1 MVDVGGKRGQDG
13 ALLGLDLDADMFD
26 ELLPVDDF
34 FGDYLTGLSASQP
47 DVVLAAA
54 PVQEAHFP
62 RPGFLDAAMAD
73 DQGIYAPRESA
84 ATGPAPSAR
93 PTGRVSAV
101 SNTAS
106 EGGNQSP
113 EEGGGKG
120 RRTRGGTTKKGR
132 NERYR
137 TPRQQLLNRQAQQR
151 YRERQKLKNETME
164 QTIETL
170 MAQVQRLQAVDA
182 ENKQLQHHVQA
193 LQQQLA
199 MQEAKLK
206 EAMTQKS
213 SRPESPCST
222 APLASPAVEDRG
234 EAVDPDLMEAAS
246 KLRQAFCSMISK
258 IEGTEAEDV
267 ARFCKEVL
275 DMKVTVEQ
283 RTGALVMSADSEAGS
298 RADLIPHQLDPH
310 RGVLL
315 PHRESD
321 GRIVM
326 LDKDT
331 KIKFMLKGF
340 ESSIKALK
348 AFWDSHN
355 LDDALAKGTRD
366 PEMALRLQEEIAA
379 KVDALLMMN
388 MLVTRAKGPNI
399 ASMRRQNGLTIGSL
413 PPCHEVKRRWA
424 DVIACLNL
432 TRDQINKIL
441 LFRSAHVARLREI
454 YNRRTELNA
463 KVIALLAPHVSAGAG
478 SHAKAFPWYGQ
489 PMRDQENGEI
499 DRALTDLKEN
509 LVHEQKTA
517 SLLEFVMYKKLL
529 TPMQGARVFKEGYP
543 FHNDCLTFCNVVYF
557 IEKEAGWGRE
567 LEVMGSDAVKSFCRL
582 MREEVAEA
590 AGVIDTKGDSDA
602 SAPSDGSKE
611 TVCEKC
617 GCSST
622 VCDCI

>member
-1 MVDVGGKRGQDG
+1 
-13 ALLGLDLDADMFD
+13 
-26 ELLPVDDF
+26 
-34 FGDYLTGLSASQP
+34 
-47 DVVLAAA
+47 
-54 PVQEAHFP
+54 
-62 RPGFLDAAMAD
+62 
-73 DQGIYAPRESA
+73 
-84 ATGPAPSAR
+84 
-93 PTGRVSAV
+93 
-101 SNTAS
+101 
-106 EGGNQSP
+106 
-113 EEGGGKG
+113 
-120 RRTRGGTTKKGR
+120 
-132 NERYR
+132 
-137 TPRQQLLNRQAQQR
+137 
-151 YRERQKLKNETME
+151 
-164 QTIETL
+164 
-170 MAQVQRLQAVDA
+170 
-182 ENKQLQHHVQA
+182 
-193 LQQQLA
+193 
-199 MQEAKLK
+199 
-206 EAMTQKS
+206 
-213 SRPESPCST
+213 
-222 APLASPAVEDRG
+222 
-234 EAVDPDLMEAAS
+234 
-246 KLRQAFCSMISK
+246 
-258 IEGTEAEDV
+258 
-267 ARFCKEVL
+267 
-275 DMKVTVEQ
+275 MKVTVEQ